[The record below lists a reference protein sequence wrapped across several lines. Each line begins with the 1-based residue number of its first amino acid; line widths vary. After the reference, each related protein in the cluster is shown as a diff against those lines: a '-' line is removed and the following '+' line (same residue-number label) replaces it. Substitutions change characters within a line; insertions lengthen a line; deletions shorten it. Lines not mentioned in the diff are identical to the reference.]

1 MSEPHIQ
8 SGSRRG
14 KLALACFG
22 VAAVAVVITGVLS
35 RQADSEEVATWTQE
49 RLIPTVSVV
58 KPTYGVNTEQLD
70 LAGRLQPFRQ
80 ASIYARVDGY
90 IKSWDHDIGALVKAG
105 DILAELDTP
114 ELDEQMMQ
122 ARADVTRSKAD
133 VELADSTVKLWRKL
147 VESNAVTAQEL
158 EQRENSYRS
167 AAAALESAEANLRRL
182 EVQKNLASVPAPF
195 DGVVVARNK
204 DTGDLINAGS
214 DDSIPLFRLAA
225 TETLRLNVDV
235 PQKFAR
241 QMSSGVTATITVPE
255 DPSAQYEGKIVR
267 SNSAVDPQTGTM
279 MVQLLVDNAEGHLL
293 PGSYASVSLPLASA
307 EPMIT
312 VPASALIFNAEGLSV
327 AVIDDTAETARVKV
341 VPVTVA
347 RDLGRNIEITRGIT
361 NNADVISNPPDGI
374 KTGHE
379 VRVVSNSNS
388 NSQS

>member
-133 VELADSTVKLWRKL
+133 VELADSTVKRWRKL
-147 VESNAVTAQEL
+147 VETNAVTAQEL

-167 AAAALESAEANLRRL
+167 AAAALRASNAAFWYWPSSSCSDLRKVCSSCMRSACSAAPRAHGLMKRGAQLGSPPAER
-182 EVQKNLASVPAPF
+182 EV
-195 DGVVVARNK
+195 
-204 DTGDLINAGS
+204 
-214 DDSIPLFRLAA
+214 
-225 TETLRLNVDV
+225 
-235 PQKFAR
+235 
-241 QMSSGVTATITVPE
+241 
-255 DPSAQYEGKIVR
+255 
-267 SNSAVDPQTGTM
+267 
-279 MVQLLVDNAEGHLL
+279 
-293 PGSYASVSLPLASA
+293 
-307 EPMIT
+307 
-312 VPASALIFNAEGLSV
+312 
-327 AVIDDTAETARVKV
+327 
-341 VPVTVA
+341 
-347 RDLGRNIEITRGIT
+347 
-361 NNADVISNPPDGI
+361 
-374 KTGHE
+374 
-379 VRVVSNSNS
+379 
-388 NSQS
+388 